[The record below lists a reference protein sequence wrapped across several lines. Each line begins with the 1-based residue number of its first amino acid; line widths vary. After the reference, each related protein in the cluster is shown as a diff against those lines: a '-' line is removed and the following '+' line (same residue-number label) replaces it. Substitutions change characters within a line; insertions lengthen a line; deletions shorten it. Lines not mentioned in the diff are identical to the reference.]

1 VILTK
6 TPLRISLF
14 GGGTDFPDF
23 YRRNGG
29 GVLSF
34 AINRY
39 VFVTLS
45 EKFDSGFRVS
55 YSLNES
61 VSEINEI
68 KHPLVRNSLMLT
80 GVTSSLEITSIAEIP
95 SKGSGLGSSSAFTV
109 GLLKAL
115 YEFNEAPKSNEQI
128 AADACQV
135 EIDLSGEPI
144 GKQDQYGCALGGI
157 KYIEFK
163 SDNSV
168 SFDNLDIQNSEEFLN
183 HCLLFYT
190 GITRSASLLL
200 HEQKRN
206 TIENE
211 MVINNLKLA
220 FEHSIEGRKL
230 LTQGSFEKLGK
241 LLHEAWEIKK
251 TFNSKVSNKAIDD
264 GYRIALNSGAWGGKL
279 LGAGGGGFIL
289 FMAPKSSHS
298 RIKESLRNWRNIPFS
313 IDFLGSRTI
322 KMEGL

>member
-23 YRRNGG
+23 YTKNGG

-34 AINRY
+34 SIDRY
-39 VFVTLS
+39 VFVALS

-61 VSEINEI
+61 VSEISEI
-68 KHPLVRNSLMLT
+68 KHPLVRNSLILT
-80 GVTSSLEITSIAEIP
+80 GVSNPLELTSIAEIP
-95 SKGSGLGSSSAFTV
+95 SRGSGLGSSSAFTV

-115 YEFNEAPKSNEQI
+115 YDYKKVSKSNEQL
-128 AADACQV
+128 AEEACKV

-157 KYIEFK
+157 KYIKFNTDDSVVSENIELNNYQEFI
-163 SDNSV
+163 D
-168 SFDNLDIQNSEEFLN
+168 

-190 GITRSASLLL
+190 GVARSASVLL

-206 TIENE
+206 TINNSSI
-211 MVINNLKLA
+211 INNLKTVYD
-220 FEHSIEGRKL
+220 HSIEGRHL
-230 LTQGSFEKLGK
+230 LTQSNFAELGK
-241 LLHEAWEIKK
+241 LLNQTWQIKK
-251 TFNSKVSNKAIDD
+251 TFNSKVSNDFIDD
-264 GYRIALNSGAWGGKL
+264 RYQAALNSGAWGGKL
-279 LGAGGGGFIL
+279 LGAGGGGFML
-289 FMAPKSSHS
+289 FIAPKSSHV
-298 RIKESLRNWRNIPFS
+298 RIRESLRNWRHIPFT
-313 IDFLGSRTI
+313 IDFMGSQSLQL
-322 KMEGL
+322 EGN